1 MRRLAIVIFI
11 ALLGLVAP
19 LAMGAHAASGSTAS
33 MESDFV
39 ARINSLRA
47 SKGLAP
53 LVVDSELT
61 GIGRRWAGKMAAA
74 GAISHNSNF
83 PNEVTADWVKL
94 GENVGKG
101 PDVGSIHNAF
111 VASSHHYANMVD
123 PAFTRI
129 GVGVVVAPDGTIY
142 TSHQFERLSTDGAKA
157 TTTAPKTAA
166 PAPAPRVARTA
177 APRPAAAAKAAAP
190 AAAAAAPV
198 AAPAAAKPV
207 IVPARIALSLEQ
219 SQGRGI

>member
-19 LAMGAHAASGSTAS
+19 LAAGAHAASGSTAS

-61 GIGRRWAGKMAAA
+61 SIGRRWAGKMAAA
-74 GAISHNSNF
+74 GAISHNANF

-129 GVGVVVAPDGTIY
+129 GVGVVVAADGTIY
-142 TSHQFERLSTDGAKA
+142 TSHQFERLASDGAKA
-157 TTTAPKTAA
+157 ATTAPKTTTAVA
-166 PAPAPRVARTA
+166 PKAPRTT
-177 APRPAAAAKAAAP
+177 APRPAAVAAPKVAATPAP
-190 AAAAAAPV
+190 AAAPV
-198 AAPAAAKPV
+198 AAAKPV